1 MVELRYPLIHYYS
14 IAVLGLNLSTIVL
27 GLTFLSF
34 PGESA
39 FWDFSGWIFLS
50 SWTSTIMLALLAP
63 QILVVLKP
71 TSKRTKRL
79 GYITIAVLD
88 AAKVSAFA
96 LSLLLST
103 SNSNAISEIGSALVL
118 LYASFFGCSAM
129 NSYFAFNIV
138 KQTKNSK
145 LVSPKEKKTTP
156 KTAKPRFSSNKKLPL
171 LHIGIL
177 LIGSMALGLMVYFAI
192 ISLVGVYLDGING
205 LMGVISASFGWLF
218 SIFTWSTTVGGIKI
232 LRRLHL
238 PRLAIGFGLI
248 GLITGSILLAPMIA
262 VPSIISEVNTGF
274 GEAYGADWEERIPPS
289 AMNYFKSN
297 QLIAAEYFLS
307 KPLNDCIVKENIS
320 FYNGS
325 TGNEEGLQLFFD
337 AYLPPLTNQPLP
349 GANSTLIR
357 IHGGGFTIGDKGI
370 GNMPLMNRYFAAQG
384 YCVFD
389 IQYGLINRSSLL
401 SFGRIITPEHVIG
414 NYSVNDML
422 RHIGLFCQYLTN
434 HQSEYPANLS
444 SAFISGGSAGGHLTC
459 ATALAIASGNY
470 TSTFGSE
477 LNIKGYVPFYPA
489 IDLESKIDGGV
500 SNQEFYSPASLISA
514 NSPPCLIY
522 HGNQDGLVAP
532 QNSIDIKDRYT
543 NQANPACL
551 TIFLPFAGHGSDINF
566 YGYYNQFF
574 LYYMER
580 FLYLH
585 R

>member
-14 IAVLGLNLSTIVL
+14 IGVLGLNLATIVL
-27 GLTFLSF
+27 GLTYLSF
-34 PGESA
+34 PGEST
-39 FWDFSGWIFLS
+39 FWDFSGWLFLS
-50 SWTSTIMLALLAP
+50 SWTSTIILVSLAP

-88 AAKVSAFA
+88 ASSFLAFA
-96 LSLLLST
+96 VSLLLST

-118 LYASFFGCSAM
+118 LYASFFGCTAM

-138 KQTKNSK
+138 KKTKNSK
-145 LVSPKEKKTTP
+145 LVSSKENKTTS
-156 KTAKPRFSSNKKLPL
+156 KTAKPKLSNYKKLPL
-171 LHIGIL
+171 SHIGVL
-177 LIGSMALGLMVYFAI
+177 LIVSIALGLMVYFAI
-192 ISLVGVYLDGING
+192 ISLIGVHLDGING
-205 LMGVISASFGWLF
+205 LIGVIGATFGWIF

-232 LRRLHL
+232 LRRLRQ
-238 PRLAIGFGLI
+238 PRLAIVFGLI

-262 VPSIISEVNTGF
+262 VPSITSEVNTGF
-274 GEAYGADWEERIPPS
+274 GEAYGADWEERIPSS
-289 AMNYFKSN
+289 AIKYFKSN
-297 QLIAAEYFLS
+297 QLIAAKYFLP

-337 AYLPPLTNQPLP
+337 AYLPPSTNQPLP

-389 IQYGLINRSSLL
+389 IQYGLINRTTLL

-414 NYSVNDML
+414 DYSINDMI

-444 SAFISGGSAGGHLTC
+444 SVFISGGSAGGHLTC
-459 ATALAIASGNY
+459 ATALAIATGDY

-477 LNIKGYVPFYPA
+477 LTIKGYVPFYPV
-489 IDLESKIDGGV
+489 IDLNSDIDGGV

-532 QNSIDIKDRYT
+532 QNSKDLKNRYT

-551 TIFLPFAGHGSDINF
+551 VIFLPFAGHGSDINF